1 MIHCFENF
9 GLLHDIKILRITTER
24 SEIHSMNIVP
34 ETTAETYNMQPTV
47 TYLQEHN
54 RSPNDMDEDENII
67 QENNP
72 LSVQTSQ
79 SVQSCKQFQNKEN
92 STNVAREIE
101 IDLDAIEP
109 NIQPENSNSDIG
121 VSNVTTVIARYN
133 INNAKELWSEDGTVN
148 VMDYAIQDTKVF
160 QPNTVCPSTNTGNK
174 KNLKSTE
181 ITTALDSNQI
191 TLLDFD
197 AVINSDIIADSQLST
212 STNNFTKKNMET
224 SVIDQGPLVPVV
236 PHNNQHFSFEITA
249 SGAGN
254 ETGKPLTITI
264 NPIEIESKQNAETKD
279 VAVTHGKK

>member
-1 MIHCFENF
+1 M
-9 GLLHDIKILRITTER
+9 
-24 SEIHSMNIVP
+24 SIVP
-34 ETTAETYNMQPTV
+34 ETPAETYTMQPTV

-79 SVQSCKQFQNKEN
+79 TVQSCKQYQNKEN
-92 STNVAREIE
+92 STNVPREIE
-101 IDLDAIEP
+101 IDLHAIEP
-109 NIQPENSNSDIG
+109 NIQPENSSSDIG
-121 VSNVTTVIARYN
+121 VSNVTTAIARYN
-133 INNAKELWSEDGTVN
+133 INNAKELWTDDGTVN
-148 VMDYAIQDTKVF
+148 VMDYTNQETKVF
-160 QPNTVCPSTNTGNK
+160 QPNTVCPSTNTRDK

-181 ITTALDSNQI
+181 ITTALDSNQT
-191 TLLDFD
+191 TLLDFE
-197 AVINSDIIADSQLST
+197 AVINSDVTVANPFCKDSQLST
-212 STNNFTKKNMET
+212 YTNNFTKKNMET
-224 SVIDQGPLVPVV
+224 SVIDQGPLEPVV

-254 ETGKPLTITI
+254 DPGKPMTITI